1 MSTRKIIIVEGKTDK
16 RRLEQILLEPV
27 HILCTF
33 GTLSD
38 EKIEQFIESVEED
51 DVYILV
57 DADKP
62 GNEIRQQLKR
72 ELPNA
77 KHLYTRRMYRE
88 VATTPISYL
97 AKILHDAH
105 FVIDESFLEEAPKEK
120 GVSNKS
126 AY

>member
-1 MSTRKIIIVEGKTDK
+1 MSTRKVIIVEGKTDK
-16 RRLEQILLEPV
+16 LRLEQILLEPV
-27 HILCTF
+27 HIMCTF

-38 EKIEQFIESVEED
+38 EKIEQFIESVEEE

-62 GNEIRQQLKR
+62 GNAIRQQLKR

-105 FVIDESFLEEAPKEK
+105 FIIDETLLEEFKEK
-120 GVSNKS
+120 GEV
-126 AY
+126 